1 MQAGDLK
8 HLITIQSNAS
18 DGTTPDDWQT
28 FCTVHAA
35 RKGATGRLY
44 YAAAA
49 AQSQNEVVFT
59 IRYRTGIT
67 PVMHIV
73 EDGDTD
79 HPYKIV
85 SEPVD
90 PYDDKMWL
98 EIHAQR
104 TDLNGG

>member
-8 HLITIQSNAS
+8 HRIIIQHNVAS
-18 DGTTPDDWQT
+18 GSDLEDWQT
-28 FCTVHAA
+28 LVTVWAA
-35 RKGATGRLY
+35 KKSATGRLY

-73 EDGDTD
+73 EDGDTA
-79 HPYKIV
+79 HPYKIT

-90 PYDDKMWL
+90 VGDNRMWL

-104 TDLNGG
+104 IDLNGS